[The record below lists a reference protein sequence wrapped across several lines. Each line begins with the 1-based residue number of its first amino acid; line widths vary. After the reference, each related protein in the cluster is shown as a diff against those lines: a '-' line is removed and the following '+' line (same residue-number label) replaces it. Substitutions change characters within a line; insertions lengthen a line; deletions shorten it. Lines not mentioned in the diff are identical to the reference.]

1 MGRARATQVAEKAV
15 TLAYTQ
21 ALW

>member
-15 TLAYTQ
+15 TLAYTH